1 MNISGIENKIFTLPN
16 VLTFFRILLS
26 PVFVFL
32 YFYQLENHYLYA
44 TGVLLLSGLTDVLD
58 GVIARKCN
66 LITVLGKILDPIAD
80 KLTQAVIIVCL
91 TINHYDDKNSFLIYI
106 LILLFAKEFTMM
118 LGAIV
123 LFKSGTRPSESKWW
137 GKLGTVMIYVLFVST
152 LLQDILT
159 TKYISVNA
167 INVIC
172 IITAICLVFSL
183 FNYYPIFKEIQ
194 NGEYKF
200 DKESH
205 SDE

>member
-1 MNISGIENKIFTLPN
+1 MNSIVKDDKIITVPN
-16 VLTFFRILLS
+16 ILTVIRILLS
-26 PVFVFL
+26 PVFVIL
-32 YFYQLENHYLYA
+32 YFKEFEHHYIYA
-44 TGVLLLSGLTDVLD
+44 TAVLLLSGLTDVLD
-58 GVIARKCN
+58 GIIARKCN
-66 LITVLGKILDPIAD
+66 LITTLGKILDPVAD

-91 TINHYDDKNSFLIYI
+91 TINHYDDENSFLIYV

-137 GKLGTVMIYVLFVST
+137 GKLGTVMIYVLFIAT

-159 TKYISVNA
+159 TKYISVSA
-167 INVIC
+167 INIISV
-172 IITAICLVFSL
+172 ITAICLVFSL

-205 SDE
+205 SK

>member
-1 MNISGIENKIFTLPN
+1 MNSIVKDDKIITVPN
-16 VLTFFRILLS
+16 ILTVIRILLS
-26 PVFVFL
+26 PVFVIL
-32 YFYQLENHYLYA
+32 YFKEFEHHYIYA
-44 TGVLLLSGLTDVLD
+44 TAVLLLSGLTDVLD
-58 GVIARKCN
+58 GIIARKCN
-66 LITVLGKILDPIAD
+66 LITTLGKILDPVAD

-91 TINHYDDKNSFLIYI
+91 TINHYDDENSFLIYV

-137 GKLGTVMIYVLFVST
+137 GKLGTVMIYVLFIAT

-159 TKYISVNA
+159 TKYISVSA
-167 INVIC
+167 INTISV
-172 IITAICLVFSL
+172 ITAICLVFSL

-205 SDE
+205 SK